1 MRFGRLFIRLL
12 RPPVVSILCS
22 VLVSAVPG
30 WAAVPARA
38 ADLVIGVGAEVT
50 SLDPH
55 FHILLPNNL
64 VRSHI
69 FDALT
74 KLDEH
79 RRPGPGLAVDWRPV
93 GGTAWDFSLRRGV
106 LFHDGTPFTAAD
118 AAASLRRALNVQ
130 DSPYPYSSVL
140 RSVSAVE
147 VVDDVTL
154 RIRTNVPDATIPA
167 AVGQIAVIPARL
179 EKASRAEFDDG
190 RAAVGTGPFRF
201 AAGNG
206 LTEIALIANCDYWG
220 GRAPWNG
227 VTLRV
232 IPSAAERV
240 AALLSGT
247 VHIIDQVPP
256 ADVLRLH
263 GEPRIVVR
271 TGLSARLIY
280 LALDGGRDRS
290 PFVTG
295 RDGQPLAVNPL
306 RDPRV
311 RRAMSKALNRQG
323 MVDLVMEG
331 LGSPAGQLLPDGF
344 FGTSPSLFPDAYDP
358 EGAKRLLGEAGWPD
372 GFAITLHAPNNRYT
386 NDGAVARTLG
396 VALSRIGIATRVETM
411 PAAEFFQRAARLEFS
426 VYLAGIASTLG
437 ETTDVLESLVAT
449 FDEGRNRGW
458 INRTRYSDPDL
469 DTLLDRA
476 AATLDPKRRE
486 SLLRAASERAMA
498 DAAVLPLYFESKVWA
513 MRREYSFTPRA
524 DEVTLATDVAPT
536 RPSAAQ

>member
-1 MRFGRLFIRLL
+1 MRLDRARLRVLL
-12 RPPVVSILCS
+12 PL
-22 VLVSAVPG
+22 LVSFLWSVFFAAVPT
-30 WAAVPARA
+30 PARA
-38 ADLVIGVGAEVT
+38 AELVIGLGAEVT

-55 FHILLPNNL
+55 FHLLLPNNL

-74 KLDEH
+74 KPDEH
-79 RRPGPGLAVDWRPV
+79 RRPGPGLAVDWKPV
-93 GGTAWDFSLRRGV
+93 GGTAWDFTLRRGV
-106 LFHDGTPFTAAD
+106 LFHDGTPFTAVD
-118 AAASLRRALNVQ
+118 AAASLRRALTVQ
-130 DSPYPYSSVL
+130 GSPYPYSSIL
-140 RSVSAVE
+140 RSVAGVE
-147 VVDDVTL
+147 VVDDHTL
-154 RIRTNVPDATIPA
+154 RIRTKVPDATIPA

-179 EKASRAEFDDG
+179 AQATRANFDG
-190 RAAVGTGPFRF
+190 GAAVIGTGPFRF
-201 AAGNG
+201 AASRG
-206 LTEIALIANCDYWG
+206 LAEITLTANPGYWG
-220 GRAPWNG
+220 GRASWDG

-232 IPSAAERV
+232 IPSAVERV
-240 AALLSGT
+240 AALLAGA

-263 GEPRIVVR
+263 GEPRITVR

-280 LALDGGRDRS
+280 LALDGGRGNS

-295 RDGQPLAVNPL
+295 RDGRPLAVNPL

-311 RRAMSKALNRQG
+311 RRAMSKAINRQG
-323 MVDLVMEG
+323 TVELVMEG
-331 LGSPAGQLLPDGF
+331 LGSPAGQLLPEGF
-344 FGTSPSLFPDAYDP
+344 FGTSPSLHPDSYDP
-358 EGAKRLLGEAGWPD
+358 EGAKRLLAEAGWPD

-411 PAAEFFQRAARLEFS
+411 PAAEFFQRAAKLEFS
-426 VYLAGIASTLG
+426 VYMAGIASTLG

-458 INRTRYSDPDL
+458 INRMRYSNPDL

-476 AATLDPKRRE
+476 VATLDPKGRE
-486 SLLRAASERAMA
+486 SMLRAASELAMA

-524 DEVTLATDVAPT
+524 DEVTLAADVAPT
-536 RPSAAQ
+536 RPSAAN